1 MSDQTRMPTIPSTPT
16 PLTPLPKPV
25 IVRRSADD
33 HPKQPVAVARVPAPA
48 LTSVRHHRLRWSVV
62 AGAIVIIVLLGT
74 TGWLVYR
81 AISVVNTRRLD
92 GSNEKLTFFQQLGHI
107 VTARG
112 EQLQGE
118 SEDRINFLFLGY
130 GGAGHDG
137 PYLTDTMMVASFRPS
152 TNELALLSIPRDLV
166 VDIPGYDYRKI
177 NNVLSFGRDQDY
189 PGGGEALAVKVV
201 SDLLDIPIQYYA
213 RLDFTGFE
221 KVIDRVNGVEV
232 NVVKPFTDY
241 MYPTLDHGYQTIKF
255 KAGAQTM
262 NGDIAL
268 KYSRSRHGNNGEGSD
283 FARAKRQQQIIM
295 ALRDKLLSF
304 GTLANP
310 LRISDVLGVI
320 GDHSQT
326 NMEVWE
332 MVRLGK
338 MVGNINRDLV
348 INKVIDDGTAGL
360 LRSATG
366 IGGAFILVPKDNTYT
381 DIKFLAQNIFLI
393 GAAEREDARILVANA
408 SGVTGLGEATVQGLA
423 GLSFQVAKP
432 ITLRGSAVSTSVVVD
447 ASGGQFP
454 QTIELLKAYR
464 RATGTFSLVEWQDKT
479 GDTTLAKVVEPESD
493 SAVVNSRVYFPP
505 QLVLVLG
512 QDQPAKYGRPVVI
525 PTYQKPAVTNSNTN
539 SSTTTKKTT
548 TKKTTPTTNSN
559 TNGAV
564 NANVNTNSVPVTNV
578 NSNTNEPVSN
588 TNVAI
593 P

>member
-1 MSDQTRMPTIPSTPT
+1 MPTIPTTPT
-16 PLTPLPKPV
+16 PPPKPV
-25 IVRRSADD
+25 IVRQSVNDRPQPLAAGTTTPIA
-33 HPKQPVAVARVPAPA
+33 PKSTP
-48 LTSVRHHRLRWSVV
+48 RHHRLRWSFVT
-62 AGAIVIIVLLGT
+62 GAIVVLIVLGT

-92 GSNEKLTFFQQLGHI
+92 GTNQKLSFFQQLGHI

-118 SEDRINFLFLGY
+118 AEDRVNFLFLGY

-152 TNELALLSIPRDLV
+152 TKELALISIPRDLV
-166 VDIPGYDYRKI
+166 VDIPGYGYRKI
-177 NNVLSFGRDQDY
+177 NNVLSFGREQEY

-201 SDLLDIPIQYYA
+201 SDLLNIPIQYYA
-213 RLDFTGFE
+213 RLDFSGFE
-221 KVIDRVNGVEV
+221 KVIDRVDGVEV

-241 MYPTLDHGYQTIKF
+241 MYPTLDHGYQTIRF
-255 KAGAQTM
+255 KSGTQTM

-338 MVGNINRDLV
+338 MVGDINRDLV

-360 LRSATG
+360 LHSATG
-366 IGGAFILVPKDNTYT
+366 LGGAFILVPKDDTYA
-381 DIKFLAQNIFLI
+381 DIRFLAQHIFLI
-393 GAAEREDARILVANA
+393 GQAEREDARILVANA

-423 GLSFQVAKP
+423 GFSFHVAKP
-432 ITLRGSAVSTSVVVD
+432 ITLRGSQVTNSVVVD
-447 ASGGQFP
+447 TSGGRFP
-454 QTIELLKAYR
+454 KTIELLNTYR

-479 GDTTLAKVVEPESD
+479 GDTTLVKVVEPESD
-493 SAVVNSRVYFPP
+493 SVVVNSSVYFPP

-512 QDQPAKYGRPVVI
+512 QDQPAKYGVPVVI
-525 PTYQKPAVTNSNTN
+525 PTYQKPAATNSNTN
-539 SSTTTKKTT
+539 TATTTKKTT
-548 TKKTTPTTNSN
+548 KKKTSTTTSNTNSATNSN
-559 TNGAV
+559 
-564 NANVNTNSVPVTNV
+564 ANLNTNPTVSNL
-578 NSNTNEPVSN
+578 NTNESVSN
-588 TNVAI
+588 TNSTL